1 MAKRKIVWSRKADI
15 KLFDILDF
23 YKTRNGNTIYSQKLY
38 HKFIK
43 ELNRLDKQPE
53 LGIKTDIDSVRGLI
67 VDEFILFYE
76 VTPENIYVNILWV
89 CNIKSNNFTI
99 K

>member
-43 ELNRLDKQPE
+43 ELNRLDRHPE
-53 LGIKTDIDSVRGLI
+53 LGIKTDIESVRGLI

-76 VTPENIYVNILWV
+76 VTPEIIYVHTLWD
-89 CNIKSNNFTI
+89 CRQNPNDLTI
-99 K
+99 I

>member
-23 YKTRNGNTIYSQKLY
+23 YKTRSGNTIYSQKLY

-43 ELNRLDKQPE
+43 KLNRLERHHK
-53 LGIKTDIDSVRGLI
+53 LVIKTKIESVRELI

-76 VTPENIYVNILWV
+76 VTPEIIYVHTLWD
-89 CNIKSNNFTI
+89 CRQTPNDLTI
-99 K
+99 I